1 MRVHHNF
8 GVFYSILLIHVGT
21 YRPDVAFEVM
31 TENKQSIIEAKL
43 NHQLLANKLLEKK
56 IINSTEKDEVT
67 DEHSGRT
74 ADQRMDKLLGFLI
87 ASIKTDGE
95 DFGVFLE
102 ILKKED
108 TKRFTKLADRL
119 LADYIIKC

>member
-8 GVFYSILLIHVGT
+8 GVFYSILLIGT

-31 TENKQSIIEAKL
+31 TENKQSIIDAQL

-74 ADQRMDKLLGFLI
+74 ADQRMNRLLGFSI
-87 ASIKTDGE
+87 ASIKSDGE

-102 ILKKED
+102 ILQKED
-108 TKRFTKLADRL
+108 TKRFTKLADKL
-119 LADYIIKC
+119 LADYIIKCYK

>member
-1 MRVHHNF
+1 
-8 GVFYSILLIHVGT
+8 
-21 YRPDVAFEVM
+21 M
-31 TENKQSIIEAKL
+31 TENKQSIIEVKL
-43 NHQLLANKLLEKK
+43 NHLLLANKLLEKK
-56 IINSTEKDEVT
+56 IINSNEKDEVT
-67 DEHSGRT
+67 DEHSRCT

-108 TKRFTKLADRL
+108 TKRFTKLANKL
-119 LADYIIKC
+119 FADYHEASETIKAFK

>member
-1 MRVHHNF
+1 M
-8 GVFYSILLIHVGT
+8 I
-21 YRPDVAFEVM
+21 

-43 NHQLLANKLLEKK
+43 NHLLLANKLLEKK

-67 DEHSGRT
+67 DEHIGRT
-74 ADQRMDKLLGFLI
+74 ADQRMDKLLGFLM
-87 ASIKTDGE
+87 ASIKTDGK

-108 TKRFTKLADRL
+108 TKRFTMLADKL